1 MSSSKERDSLM
12 TKETQPDADLELQQ
26 TMLQLM
32 HRLFVSLTLSPNLFS
47 IAYER
52 MVCKAPDSF
61 KIIAPAAFPEDVPL
75 SIAITSDE
83 YDPWT
88 ETSHKFR
95 IYEDPILTRCEPC
108 EVEVGTISEILVWA
122 DENSQF
128 FEPVPSS
135 KPEES
140 DSGLAN
146 IGGGL
151 GGITCAFGRFGE
163 TQAIYINETVIKC
176 VTPSVEDDPDSI
188 YREVVKLTVALNG
201 VDHNEDQSQVEFTF
215 VGTGTYLVFWP
226 FIIGALLIGLLIV
239 ALVVCC
245 AMIFQKMSM
254 DDMIAG
260 KRFVGTEG
268 LPHVFNMGGGVMVPR
283 GRADWNAERSSVDML
298 ERASG
303 QQFY

>member
-1 MSSSKERDSLM
+1 
-12 TKETQPDADLELQQ
+12 
-26 TMLQLM
+26 
-32 HRLFVSLTLSPNLFS
+32 
-47 IAYER
+47 

-95 IYEDPILTRCEPC
+95 IYEDPILNRCEPC

-201 VDHNEDQSQVEFTF
+201 VDHNEDQS
-215 VGTGTYLVFWP
+215 
-226 FIIGALLIGLLIV
+226 
-239 ALVVCC
+239 
-245 AMIFQKMSM
+245 
-254 DDMIAG
+254 
-260 KRFVGTEG
+260 
-268 LPHVFNMGGGVMVPR
+268 
-283 GRADWNAERSSVDML
+283 
-298 ERASG
+298 
-303 QQFY
+303 

>member
-26 TMLQLM
+26 TMPQLM
-32 HRLFVSLTLSPNLFS
+32 HRLFVSLTLSPNLFP

-122 DENSQF
+122 DENS
-128 FEPVPSS
+128 
-135 KPEES
+135 
-140 DSGLAN
+140 
-146 IGGGL
+146 
-151 GGITCAFGRFGE
+151 
-163 TQAIYINETVIKC
+163 
-176 VTPSVEDDPDSI
+176 
-188 YREVVKLTVALNG
+188 
-201 VDHNEDQSQVEFTF
+201 
-215 VGTGTYLVFWP
+215 
-226 FIIGALLIGLLIV
+226 
-239 ALVVCC
+239 
-245 AMIFQKMSM
+245 
-254 DDMIAG
+254 
-260 KRFVGTEG
+260 
-268 LPHVFNMGGGVMVPR
+268 
-283 GRADWNAERSSVDML
+283 
-298 ERASG
+298 
-303 QQFY
+303 